1 MRHRLALYAVAL
13 VAVGVVQSATAAN
26 FQAARTP
33 LSPSA
38 IMPPGQ
44 LTENQESARAFLRG
58 RLAAAKP
65 GTKIAR
71 DLKWLLRLA
80 GRYGRPDQPS
90 GRRATI
96 GRAIRV
102 NAWWYRRYGSPSSRV
117 VLRDSDGVLL
127 TYREYHGFMV
137 NPVATFGRWRGLNR
151 AVPNATLAR
160 TMLRMTISTQVGATT
175 MRTWEYYDISDKPN
189 AIRPGVSAMAQ
200 ARGALLLSQAYRQTG
215 DPGIARANLE
225 VLNAFRVPVNG
236 GGVVSPVA
244 YPANRRPS
252 PWYVERAYP
261 GENPWKGAA
270 LNGFMVSIL
279 DLERVAEVLGRP
291 PLPPRQASYDQG
303 VATGPPTE
311 IAQGR
316 ALAAGAVDDA
326 VATLRRYLPLHDN
339 GKWSLYGLL
348 TPGYGWRQKVADLN
362 YHCYHVHLLNRLEK
376 DFPGQ
381 GFARWA
387 AKWQKY
393 ARDAGEYCPDQL
405 PPTPGA

>member
-1 MRHRLALYAVAL
+1 MRRRLAVFALSGVAF
-13 VAVGVVQSATAAN
+13 ATVQSAEAAT
-26 FQAARTP
+26 FQATRTP

-44 LTENQESARAFLRG
+44 LTDDQEAARAFLRQ
-58 RLAAAKP
+58 RLADAKP
-65 GTKIAR
+65 GTKLAR
-71 DLKWLLRLA
+71 DLTWLLRLA
-80 GRYGRPDQPS
+80 DRYGRPSQPA

-102 NAWWYRRYGSPSSRV
+102 NAWWYQRFGSPASRV

-127 TYREYHGFMV
+127 TYREFHGFMV

-151 AVPNATLAR
+151 DIPNATLAR
-160 TMLRMTISTQVGATT
+160 TMLRMTISARVSGKT
-175 MRTWEYYDISDKPN
+175 MRTWEYYDVSDNPT
-189 AIRPGVSAMAQ
+189 AMRPGVSAMAQ

-215 DPGIARANLE
+215 DPGVARANLE
-225 VLNAFRVPVNG
+225 VLNAFRVPVNS

-244 YPANRRPS
+244 YPAKRTPS

-261 GENPWKGAA
+261 GANPWKGAA
-270 LNGFMVSIL
+270 LNGFMVAIL

-291 PLPPRQASYDQG
+291 PLPPRQASYDQ
-303 VATGPPTE
+303 PPSPAPVE
-311 IAQGR
+311 IAAGR
-316 ALAAGAVDDA
+316 ALAAQAVDDA
-326 VATLRRYLPLHDN
+326 VVTLRKYLPLHDN
-339 GKWSLYGLL
+339 GTWSIYGLL
-348 TPGYGWRQKVADLN
+348 TPGYEWREKVADLN

-393 ARDAGEYCPDQL
+393 ARQAGDFCPDQL
-405 PPTPGA
+405 PPTPGG